1 MQSGIFGHRPKR
13 ARVRRHHDVMCLCHG
28 GYFFHLRDAA
38 GATGV
43 RLHHI
48 HEFLL
53 NQLAQSEDRAHA
65 LTRGQRNVRGIAYA
79 PVTIKVLRR
88 NRVFHEEQFVGFKFT
103 RQGGSVGRCQPG
115 WPVQIDHQVDLIAH
129 CFTQGGNF
137 AHRVRHAAAFE
148 CGHAAC
154 FECQRGFGCAG
165 VRVHAYLAAHLAAQE
180 APHRNAQYLAF
191 DVPQRHVNA
200 GHGAGAYR
208 ARHAMAH
215 DGDLHFLPE
224 PLYML
229 RVFTD
234 QQGL

>member
-1 MQSGIFGHRPKR
+1 M
-13 ARVRRHHDVMCLCHG
+13 L
-28 GYFFHLRDAA
+28 Y
-38 GATGV
+38 
-43 RLHHI
+43 
-48 HEFLL
+48 
-53 NQLAQSEDRAHA
+53 QLPQTEDGAHA
-65 LTRGQRNVRGIAYA
+65 LTRGQRNVRGVAYA

-88 NRVFHEEQFVGFKFT
+88 NRVFHEEQLVGFKFT
-103 RQGGSVGRCQPG
+103 RQGGGVGRCQPG

-165 VRVHAYLAAHLAAQE
+165 VCVHAYLAAHLAAQQ
-180 APHRNAQYLAF
+180 APDRNPQYFAF

-200 GHGAGAYR
+200 GHGTGAHR
-208 ARHAMAH
+208 TGHAMAH